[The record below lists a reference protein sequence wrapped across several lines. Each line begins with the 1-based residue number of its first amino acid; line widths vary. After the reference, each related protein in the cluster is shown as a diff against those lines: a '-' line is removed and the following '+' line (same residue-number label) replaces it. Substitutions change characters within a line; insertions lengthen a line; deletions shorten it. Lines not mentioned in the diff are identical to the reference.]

1 MNIMD
6 LAILAVLFI
15 SVAFGFYRGSV
26 SSLLGLAACLI
37 SVVVA
42 FFAGPQL
49 ASLLSANRG
58 VTEMLATYTDA
69 GSLVGDYS
77 LATTQ
82 VSGMSA
88 GLIQTVLKSVS
99 LPDSIAAILQSNLS
113 SAAFASAGMT
123 TVNDYV
129 SYTIVAVVLQSFSF
143 VVCYFTSFILLHAAV
158 GLIGHVFYFPV
169 LKHFDGLMGGVY
181 GLLRGVITLYV
192 LFLLVPVIRTIIPVD
207 LLTRYLG
214 QSALSA
220 IFTSDGFFARIVTG
234 V

>member
-1 MNIMD
+1 
-6 LAILAVLFI
+6 
-15 SVAFGFYRGSV
+15 
-26 SSLLGLAACLI
+26 
-37 SVVVA
+37 
-42 FFAGPQL
+42 
-49 ASLLSANRG
+49 
-58 VTEMLATYTDA
+58 
-69 GSLVGDYS
+69 
-77 LATTQ
+77 
-82 VSGMSA
+82 
-88 GLIQTVLKSVS
+88 
-99 LPDSIAAILQSNLS
+99 
-113 SAAFASAGMT
+113 MT

-143 VVCYFTSFILLHAAV
+143 VVCYFISFILLHAAV

-214 QSALSA
+214 QSALST